1 MNYGGLSFGNPGSGN
16 TSPAFTGSTASVAQ
30 PTNTMSTSPEVTPAY
45 KDWPLRWADEFTSTT
60 LDLNKWGYGI
70 GNACEYGFC
79 GWGNNEEESY
89 QTSAV
94 SVVGGA
100 LRIEARKEWSPD

>member
-45 KDWPLRWADEFTSTT
+45 KVSLVLCMHAV
-60 LDLNKWGYGI
+60 LAVAALLQH
-70 GNACEYGFC
+70 GNTCF
-79 GWGNNEEESY
+79 
-89 QTSAV
+89 V
-94 SVVGGA
+94 
-100 LRIEARKEWSPD
+100 